1 MKISD
6 DLIINAEL
14 HDVLFELRQ
23 QLIFNNSYLL
33 GTMKETDTDI
43 MVSCPYHK
51 NGQERKP
58 SAGIRKSDGMFHCFR
73 AGTKVL
79 TDKGAKNIETLI
91 NNSTKIMNGNGCW
104 EDVVFHN
111 YGKTNLMKIILTQDC
126 QEKTIYA
133 TSNHEWFVKGYKK
146 LIRTD
151 NLKSGMYLQQV
162 INRDVKYNFNLDGF
176 LHGVI
181 FGDGTR
187 ILRYKTKRSET
198 HRIILKDKP
207 IGCYYIINIPKF
219 NKKSKLINYFK
230 MSEDWNVSEMPCMNG
245 KYISARSHQFD
256 LSHNFKEP
264 PNVDDDFDYK
274 MSFLSGYFATDGS
287 IDLSNISCADY
298 GKLNQVRDL
307 FISCGVAVRDIRCTT
322 RTNTYVDGIHKLYIL
337 PIIRKSLSDAF
348 YVLEDSIPPRK
359 HCRTRWKV
367 QSVEMTDIIENVYCC
382 ETTTKSF
389 VLDGNILTHN
399 CFACGETHPLD
410 EVISYCL
417 GYTNDVF
424 GVHGKQW
431 LLKNFV
437 SISLEERKDVKLD
450 LSRNRDTTININ
462 NREFVTDEEL
472 DNYRYYH
479 SYWTKR
485 GITDDNIIE
494 LFDLGYDKETDCITM
509 PVRDEDGNCLFVARR
524 STKYKYFNYPKG
536 AEKPLYGL
544 YELNATTL
552 VNFPKEIYVTES
564 MIDALLLWQSGR
576 YAVALNGTGSK
587 EQLEML
593 SKLPCRKLVLATDN
607 DDAGYEARKRIRRY
621 ITNKIITEIEFP
633 PNRKDIGEC
642 TKEEIENLK
651 ESIL

>member
-58 SAGIRKSDGMFHCFR
+58 SAGIRKSDGMFHCF
-73 AGTKVL
+73 
-79 TDKGAKNIETLI
+79 
-91 NNSTKIMNGNGCW
+91 
-104 EDVVFHN
+104 
-111 YGKTNLMKIILTQDC
+111 
-126 QEKTIYA
+126 
-133 TSNHEWFVKGYKK
+133 
-146 LIRTD
+146 
-151 NLKSGMYLQQV
+151 
-162 INRDVKYNFNLDGF
+162 
-176 LHGVI
+176 
-181 FGDGTR
+181 
-187 ILRYKTKRSET
+187 
-198 HRIILKDKP
+198 
-207 IGCYYIINIPKF
+207 
-219 NKKSKLINYFK
+219 
-230 MSEDWNVSEMPCMNG
+230 
-245 KYISARSHQFD
+245 
-256 LSHNFKEP
+256 
-264 PNVDDDFDYK
+264 
-274 MSFLSGYFATDGS
+274 
-287 IDLSNISCADY
+287 
-298 GKLNQVRDL
+298 
-307 FISCGVAVRDIRCTT
+307 
-322 RTNTYVDGIHKLYIL
+322 
-337 PIIRKSLSDAF
+337 
-348 YVLEDSIPPRK
+348 
-359 HCRTRWKV
+359 
-367 QSVEMTDIIENVYCC
+367 
-382 ETTTKSF
+382 
-389 VLDGNILTHN
+389 
-399 CFACGETHPLD
+399 ACGETHPLD
-410 EVISYCL
+410 EVVSYCL

-472 DNYRYYH
+472 DKYRYYH

-509 PVRDEDGNCLFVARR
+509 PVRDKDGNCLFVARR

-536 AEKPLYGL
+536 AEKPLYGE
-544 YELNATTL
+544 YEYMQVLNNAINIDIMRGRGSCKSALLNVTNT
-552 VNFPKEIYVTES
+552 IYVTES